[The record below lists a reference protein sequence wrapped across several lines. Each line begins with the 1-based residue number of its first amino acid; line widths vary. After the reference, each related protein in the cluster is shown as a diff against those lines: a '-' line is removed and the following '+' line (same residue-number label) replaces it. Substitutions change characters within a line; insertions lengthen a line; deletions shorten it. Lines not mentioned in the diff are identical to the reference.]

1 MNDPVRVAIERYLDG
16 AMAPEEAAAFLSSLK
31 QDPEALRFLGRALED
46 QAHLFDAVHASSR
59 RYRSRRPRVLP
70 RSGPGPNAVWIVG
83 VAATALFALLLGLSM
98 SESRPRPRPA
108 PALRDVAVTPPAPPP
123 EPLLFPQPPAK
134 PPEPPPPPAP
144 IPAPR
149 VELPPPPVRQD
160 PPAPRPEPVPVPP
173 PVPVP
178 LPAAEREPV
187 KPTSV
192 AVASL
197 ERVQGECVIVDGAT
211 KTAARTGMALV
222 SGQGFQSA
230 AGGSAV
236 LKFPDPTRIELGP
249 ATTLRECAPKRVRLD
264 SGTLSADVAKQPA
277 GTSFVVT
284 TPQAEIV
291 VIGTRFTIACSTD
304 STRVEVREG
313 RVRVTRSADGKSVEV
328 PADQIA
334 VITPSGPVEAR
345 PFPIDDIV
353 VTPAQARIL
362 GADWQLVRDAE
373 AAGGI
378 AFESLKSRSGPLQ
391 DAPCVV
397 FTVNAEA
404 GKTYQV
410 WVRGKCFLRPKLMDR
425 DAVFLEFADADVT
438 EPPGVNKGKGGSLE
452 RALFNGFM
460 HHTGYGWVGSDSD
473 ATRDAAPVKVRFSR
487 AGRQTIRL
495 YAYESPIR
503 IDAIWLSAVQK
514 TRPDDAQ
521 TGPRK

>member
-1 MNDPVRVAIERYLDG
+1 MNDSVRVDIERYLDG
-16 AMAPEEAAAFLSSLK
+16 AMAPDEAAAFLSSLK
-31 QDPEALRFLGRALED
+31 QDPEALTFLGRALED

-59 RYRSRRPRVLP
+59 RFRSRRPRVLP
-70 RSGPGPNAVWIVG
+70 GSGPGPNAVWIVG
-83 VAATALFALLLGLSM
+83 VAAAALFALLLGLSM

-108 PALRDVAVTPPAPPP
+108 PAPRDVAVTPPAPPP
-123 EPLLFPQPPAK
+123 EPLLIPQPAPK
-134 PPEPPPPPAP
+134 PPEPPPPPP
-144 IPAPR
+144 PPR
-149 VELPPPPVRQD
+149 VEVPPAPVRPEPLPPPTPE
-160 PPAPRPEPVPVPP
+160 PPRPEPA

-178 LPAAEREPV
+178 EREPV

-192 AVASL
+192 AIAAL
-197 ERVQGECVIVDGAT
+197 ERVQGECVILDGAT
-211 KTAARTGMALV
+211 RTAAKSGMALV

-230 AGGSAV
+230 AGGSAI
-236 LKFPDPTRIELGP
+236 LKFPDPTRIELGA
-249 ATTLRECAPKRVRLD
+249 ATTLRECAPKRLRLD
-264 SGTLSADVAKQPA
+264 AGTLTADVAKQPA
-277 GTSFVVT
+277 GASFVVT

-291 VIGTRFTIACSTD
+291 VLGTRFSIACSTD

-313 RVRVTRSADGKSVEV
+313 RVRVTRIADGKSVEV

-334 VITPSGPVEAR
+334 VITPAGPVEAR
-345 PFPIDDIV
+345 PFPIDEIV
-353 VTPAQARIL
+353 LTPAQARIL

-373 AAGGI
+373 AAGGV

-404 GKTYQV
+404 GRTYQV

-487 AGRQTIRL
+487 AGRQTIKL

-514 TRPDDAQ
+514 SRPDDAQ